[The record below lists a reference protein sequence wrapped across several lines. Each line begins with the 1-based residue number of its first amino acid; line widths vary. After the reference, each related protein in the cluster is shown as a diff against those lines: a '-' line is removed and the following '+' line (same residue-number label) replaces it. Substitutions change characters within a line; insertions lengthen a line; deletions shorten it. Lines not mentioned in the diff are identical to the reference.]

1 MTLRIVVADDHP
13 LIRGGV
19 RMLLKDRTDIAV
31 VAEAHS
37 TDTLL
42 SVLEQTPADL
52 LITDFSMPGGEV
64 TDGLGLLQRLRRDF
78 PNVPIVVLTMMANVG
93 VHSSMLEIGVRGL
106 VDKTSDMTEIIMA
119 IDAVSVGR
127 QYVSGAFRRGLFE
140 NPNKINYGAST
151 QLSLREVEVLRLF
164 ASGLT
169 VSAIS
174 ERLARSI
181 KTVSTQKTVAM
192 LKLGLRNDY
201 DIFVYAREHG
211 MDS

>member
-1 MTLRIVVADDHP
+1 MTLRIVIADDHP

-19 RMLLKDRTDIAV
+19 RMLLKDRRDLSV

-42 SVLEQTPADL
+42 SVLKETPADL
-52 LITDFSMPGGEV
+52 LITDFSMPGGQAS
-64 TDGLGLLQRLRRDF
+64 DGLGLLQRLRRDF
-78 PNVPIVVLTMMANVG
+78 PDLPIVVLTMMANVG
-93 VHSSMLEIGVRGL
+93 VHSSMLEVGVRGL
-106 VDKTSDMTEIIMA
+106 VDKASDISEVVMA
-119 IDAVSVGR
+119 IDAVSGGR
-127 QYVSGAFRRGLFE
+127 EYVSAAFRKGLFE

-192 LKLGLRNDY
+192 LKLGLKNDY

-211 MDS
+211 MNA